1 MKAIAGAAPRGD
13 SLLAQLGL
21 HQLDDVL
28 EGGLVDEAVEEEL
41 HRPAPQLAVAAP
53 GRRGDGQHLR
63 RCRPGGG
70 RRLEEA
76 DVDEVALR
84 VDDVPQALRR
94 GPDDANQEVVVGSV
108 RLGRSDELEEL
119 GVVRCEPA
127 GPAAES
133 RCRGSC
139 PGRGRARP
147 RARGASTS
155 SVCVSGRSGIG
166 FGARSSMKSKVMRPS
181 RIASPTASK
190 GTPEVAS
197 ASTRRTRRTSLG
209 RKRAVLRRDDAELA
223 QLLDRL
229 LRRATRDR
237 DLGDAQLPHAS
248 NRSQAFEKLAPG
260 LGIRLVERAGA

>member
-28 EGGLVDEAVEEEL
+28 EGGLVHEAVEEEL

-76 DVDEVALR
+76 DVDEVALC

-108 RLGRSDELEEL
+108 RLGRADELEEL
-119 GVVRCEPA
+119 GVV
-127 GPAAES
+127 
-133 RCRGSC
+133 
-139 PGRGRARP
+139 
-147 RARGASTS
+147 GADLL
-155 SVCVSGRSGIG
+155 V
-166 FGARSSMKSKVMRPS
+166 
-181 RIASPTASK
+181 
-190 GTPEVAS
+190 
-197 ASTRRTRRTSLG
+197 RR
-209 RKRAVLRRDDAELA
+209 
-223 QLLDRL
+223 
-229 LRRATRDR
+229 
-237 DLGDAQLPHAS
+237 
-248 NRSQAFEKLAPG
+248 
-260 LGIRLVERAGA
+260 ERAGAEDRAQTAGELVREPEPLDELGLRLREKRDRVRRELVDEVERDAPVADRLADGLEGDAGGGEREHEADAPHVARPKAAVLRAR